1 MWKDSLPAWTLPL
14 LAHRADLL
22 IAVGGIAMVED
33 AICRAYGLGRLHH
46 LPLWTGLLTL
56 SIGGISKIDATESG
70 VLVISF
76 TMVAV
81 ALPILTLTV
90 PSFRLPPQGKVG
102 WVFLVSLASL
112 AFAIALMLLQ
122 TTVTPPSPEVEPISL
137 LGWAATVAVLVFI
150 GTLLLTI
157 YLHVETVV
165 NSIVAAVGLRQIGL
179 PSGQSST
186 DKGDSDITCEYPSA
200 RAHQGETGAGD
211 YGNAW

>member
-1 MWKDSLPAWTLPL
+1 MSTNHDYGAQCGLPKPSASPIQWVVLSIPAIVGIVLAVGPMWKDSLPAWTLPL

-46 LPLWTGLLTL
+46 LPLWTGLSTL

-76 TMVAV
+76 TMVAI

-102 WVFLVSLASL
+102 WVFLVSLASS
-112 AFAIALMLLQ
+112 AFAIALALVLLQ
-122 TTVTPPSPEVEPISL
+122 TTVTPPSPEVEAISL
-137 LGWAATVAVLVFI
+137 SDCVVF
-150 GTLLLTI
+150 
-157 YLHVETVV
+157 
-165 NSIVAAVGLRQIGL
+165 
-179 PSGQSST
+179 
-186 DKGDSDITCEYPSA
+186 
-200 RAHQGETGAGD
+200 QGH
-211 YGNAW
+211 